1 MYLEALKL
9 KQCSFGT
16 RLLRTLGWV
25 YTYRSEKF
33 LSTEKGETFRRK
45 MAGWEST
52 GRSYS
57 NMASVAG
64 NMTRSLFALNRM
76 ASKAE
81 KEHSMPTPD
90 TNDPAA
96 NMNQSQEDPRRELQN
111 ILPLLMETAWSIC
124 QMDIEETVK
133 TASKMVLKDVGVPW
147 QFRMRR
153 AYAMRILGRIFE
165 DVGLSYSNDLDDEV
179 AREDGDQ
186 LLRNVENALLHSLK
200 VTRQ

>member
-1 MYLEALKL
+1 
-9 KQCSFGT
+9 
-16 RLLRTLGWV
+16 
-25 YTYRSEKF
+25 
-33 LSTEKGETFRRK
+33 
-45 MAGWEST
+45 
-52 GRSYS
+52 
-57 NMASVAG
+57 
-64 NMTRSLFALNRM
+64 
-76 ASKAE
+76 
-81 KEHSMPTPD
+81 
-90 TNDPAA
+90 
-96 NMNQSQEDPRRELQN
+96 
-111 ILPLLMETAWSIC
+111 
-124 QMDIEETVK
+124 MDIEETVK